1 MRDFAHDHVGCPP
14 DRPKE
19 QEGQGEIHGAIEPM
33 REPSVVEK
41 AEDIDVPLI
50 GVREAVEQD
59 NKERD
64 AMKHPKD
71 CAA

>member
-1 MRDFAHDHVGCPP
+1 MRDFTHDHVGRPP
-14 DRPKE
+14 DCPKE

-50 GVREAVEQD
+50 GLGQAIEQD
-59 NKERD
+59 HEQSEGVQG
-64 AMKHPKD
+64 P
-71 CAA
+71 

>member
-1 MRDFAHDHVGCPP
+1 MRDFTHDHVDRPP
-14 DRPKE
+14 DRAKE
-19 QEGQGEIHGAIEPM
+19 QEGQGEVHEAIQPM
-33 REPSVVEK
+33 GEPSVLEK
-41 AEDIDVPLI
+41 AEDVDVPLI